1 MILKVYF
8 IVILYV
14 SLKTG
19 STIRSD
25 DYCQLKS
32 SSYSCPNEY
41 SFECIDFA
49 CSKNKISCDKYFM
62 FKIYLNFDNLENLQ
76 MKHFQRRIIKCKI
89 IKNNQ
94 FIKSDSI
101 LNRMRLDEAVLF
113 YLSIVVINLLI

>member
-1 MILKVYF
+1 MKVYL
-8 IVILYV
+8 IIILYFL
-14 SLKTG
+14 LKTG

-41 SFECIDFA
+41 SFECIDYA

-62 FKIYLNFDNLENLQ
+62 FKIYLNFDNFENLQ
-76 MKHFQRRIIKCKI
+76 MKHFQSRIIKCKI

-94 FIKSDSI
+94 FIKSDSSFDK
-101 LNRMRLDEAVLF
+101 MRLNEAVLF
-113 YLSIVVINLLI
+113 YLSIILINLLI